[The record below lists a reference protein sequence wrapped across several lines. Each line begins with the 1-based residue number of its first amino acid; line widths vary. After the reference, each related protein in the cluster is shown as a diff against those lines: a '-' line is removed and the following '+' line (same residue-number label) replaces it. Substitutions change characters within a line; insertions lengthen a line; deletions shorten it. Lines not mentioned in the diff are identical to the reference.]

1 MALINRDPR
10 VINDW
15 TKGNKND
22 VPSMELY
29 RLEKKSREDEDSSL
43 WAALRQE
50 IRDRIADV
58 DAEEAARIAD
68 VDAEEAARIAAD
80 NALWAALRKEISDR
94 IADVDAE
101 EAARIAGDNA
111 LWAALRQEIADRIK
125 DVDNEEADRKAAAEA
140 HRLASDP
147 HPNLYF
153 TGVLGMLPGTRVYC
167 Y

>member
-50 IRDRIADV
+50 IRD
-58 DAEEAARIAD
+58 RIAD

-140 HRLASDP
+140 HRLAADP

>member
-29 RLEKKSREDEDSSL
+29 RLEKKSREDEDAAL

-50 IRDRIADV
+50 IRD
-58 DAEEAARIAD
+58 RIAD

-80 NALWAALRKEISDR
+80 NALWAALRKEIADR

-101 EAARIAGDNA
+101 EAARIAADNA
-111 LWAALRQEIADRIK
+111 LWAALNKEIQDRIK
-125 DVDNEEADRKAAAEA
+125 DVDNEEADRKSADEM

-147 HPNLYF
+147 HPNLYL
-153 TGVLGMLPGTRVYC
+153 TTVLGMLPGTRVYC

>member
-1 MALINRDPR
+1 MQRDPR

-29 RLEKKSREDEDSSL
+29 RLEKQSREDEDAAL
-43 WAALRQE
+43 WRALRQE
-50 IRDRIADV
+50 IAD
-58 DAEEAARIAD
+58 RIAD

-80 NALWAALRKEISDR
+80 NELWAALRKEI
-94 IADVDAE
+94 
-101 EAARIAGDNA
+101 
-111 LWAALRQEIADRIK
+111 QDRIK
-125 DVDNEEADRKAAAEA
+125 DVDNEEADRKSADEM

-147 HPNLYF
+147 HPNLYL
-153 TGVLGMLPGTRVYC
+153 TTVRGMLPGTRVYC